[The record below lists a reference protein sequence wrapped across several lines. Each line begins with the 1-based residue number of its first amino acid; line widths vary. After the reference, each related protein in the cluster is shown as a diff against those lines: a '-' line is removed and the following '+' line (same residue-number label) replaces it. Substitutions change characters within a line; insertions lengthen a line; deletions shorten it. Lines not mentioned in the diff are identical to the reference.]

1 MLYTSTMTNIQKI
14 SKLNLKLLRLYRKKS
29 KKLLFHGWH
38 HINFV
43 RNKALE
49 FGKTIRAN
57 LFIVESA
64 ALVHDL
70 NYFVKV
76 YSRAG
81 EGAKLRSRI
90 LSKCGYNSH
99 EIKSIESVILE
110 CETATRGKNI
120 SLEGKALSDGDTVFK
135 ALPTTP
141 VLFASKYITE
151 SKIDIQ
157 ILANKIIKEQRKL
170 LNSGIY
176 FYTPLAKRKYLR
188 WAKQHMQLWENI
200 YDSLQDKDVQELLFI
215 AKKFGAL

>member
-1 MLYTSTMTNIQKI
+1 MTNTQKI
-14 SKLNLKLLRLYRKKS
+14 SKLNTKLLKLYRKES

-43 RNKALE
+43 RNKAIE
-49 FGKTIRAN
+49 FAKTIKAD

-81 EGAKLRSRI
+81 EGAQLRSKI
-90 LSKCGYNSH
+90 LTECGYEIA
-99 EIKSIESVILE
+99 EIKIIEKVILE
-110 CETATRGKNI
+110 CETATRGRNI
-120 SLEGKALSDGDTVFK
+120 SPEGKALSDGDTLFK

-151 SKIDIQ
+151 SKIDIK
-157 ILANKIIKEQRKL
+157 ILADKIIKDQRTL

-176 FYTPLAKRKYLR
+176 FYTPLAKKKYLR
-188 WAKQHMQLWENI
+188 WAKHNLQLWENI
-200 YDSLQDKDVQELLFI
+200 QESLQDMDVQELLLI
-215 AKKFGAL
+215 AKNFEVL